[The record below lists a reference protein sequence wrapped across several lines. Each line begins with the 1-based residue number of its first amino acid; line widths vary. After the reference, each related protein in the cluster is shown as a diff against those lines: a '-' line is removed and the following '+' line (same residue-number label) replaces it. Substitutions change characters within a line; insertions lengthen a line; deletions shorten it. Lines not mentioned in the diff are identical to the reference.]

1 MLLNHN
7 VMNILLINTVPT
19 EQNGITG
26 VIFNY
31 LKAMDAQNIT
41 FDLLSLNTPSSLY
54 SNIVESKGGHVF
66 VLPRLEGT
74 LKYWNGLR
82 RLIKENRYDAVH
94 IHGNSHTVVLELS
107 AAWAAGCVVRMVHSH
122 NTTCKHVVVSRLLT
136 QPFNM
141 LYTHGLACGDA
152 AGRWMFGKRK
162 FTVINNGVD
171 TELYAFDETKR
182 NALRIDKGWT
192 DCKVI
197 GHVGGFVETK
207 NQRFIV
213 EVFRELYKCD
223 NTYRLLLIG
232 DGHMRQEVEEKVKE
246 CGLQDVVCMTGNIN
260 NVCDY
265 LNAMDLVLMPS
276 LFEGLPLTLV
286 EQQANGLRC
295 VVSDA
300 ITTEADK
307 TGNMTFL
314 PLTMDATG
322 WAESIKSIVLDNT
335 EQRKARS
342 HEAIKR
348 IRECGY
354 SVQEEARKLKEYYI
368 KAIRK

>member
-1 MLLNHN
+1 MR
-7 VMNILLINTVPT
+7 ILLINTVPT

-31 LKAMDAQNIT
+31 LKAIYAKEIT
-41 FDLLSLNTPSSLY
+41 FDLLSLNTPSSQY
-54 SNIVESKGGHVF
+54 SDIVEAKGGRVF
-66 VLPRLEGT
+66 VLPRLDGT
-74 LKYWNGLR
+74 LKYWNELR
-82 RLIKENRYDAVH
+82 RLIKKNRYDAVH

-107 AAWAAGCVVRMVHSH
+107 AAWTAGCVVRMVHSH
-122 NTTCKHVVVSRLLT
+122 TTTCSHVVVSRLLT

-162 FTVINNGVD
+162 FTVINNGVNTD
-171 TELYAFDETKR
+171 LYAFDKTKR
-182 NALRIDKGWT
+182 DAIRNDNGWT

-197 GHVGGFVETK
+197 GHVGGFVGTK
-207 NQRFIV
+207 NQKFIV
-213 EVFRELYKCD
+213 DVFCELYKHD

-232 DGHMRQEVEEKVKE
+232 DGALRHEVEVKVNE
-246 CGLQDVVCMTGNIN
+246 YGLQNVVCMTGNID

-295 VVSDA
+295 VVSDV
-300 ITTEADK
+300 ITREADK
-307 TGNMTFL
+307 TGNMIFL
-314 PLTMDATG
+314 PLAMDASK
-322 WAESIKSIVLDNT
+322 WAERIIAIDMDNT
-335 EQRKARS
+335 RQRMMRSEKAI
-342 HEAIKR
+342 ER

-354 SVQEEARKLKEYYI
+354 SIQEEARKLKEYYI

>member
-1 MLLNHN
+1 
-7 VMNILLINTVPT
+7 
-19 EQNGITG
+19 
-26 VIFNY
+26 
-31 LKAMDAQNIT
+31 
-41 FDLLSLNTPSSLY
+41 
-54 SNIVESKGGHVF
+54 
-66 VLPRLEGT
+66 
-74 LKYWNGLR
+74 
-82 RLIKENRYDAVH
+82 
-94 IHGNSHTVVLELS
+94 
-107 AAWAAGCVVRMVHSH
+107 
-122 NTTCKHVVVSRLLT
+122 
-136 QPFNM
+136 M

-182 NALRIDKGWT
+182 NAIRIDKGWT

-213 EVFRELYKCD
+213 EVFRELHKRD

-260 NVCDY
+260 NVYDY
-265 LNAMDLVLMPS
+265 LNAMDLILMPS

-314 PLTMDATG
+314 PLTMDAAG
-322 WAESIKSIVLDNT
+322 WAESIKSIDVDNT

-342 HEAIKR
+342 HEAIER

-354 SVQEEARKLKEYYI
+354 SIQEEARKLKDYYI